1 MWYFFRFI
9 LIVILLKLKKSTDIG
24 ISNFNLK
31 IMENEIIERLR
42 EMENKNRSMRRFC
55 LVFVSLLLIGVF
67 CLGFSKTEKFDL
79 IRAKGIIIED
89 ENGKDR
95 ILIGAPIPYSKDRV
109 RTDTS
114 LVRKYFATAINPE
127 SPNQY
132 MDWYKNYRHTAFG
145 MVVMNENG
153 LDVMQLG
160 DKLSDPNVGRRI
172 FLPTGILLNN
182 QKGME
187 VGGFGT
193 HTFNDGRSGVALGL
207 DDPANGREAFHAVVL
222 SDGTRALILK
232 DANGKLVLG
241 FGNANNDIFKIK
253 DSLNFVGVKYFD
265 KKDKLIWEQQI
276 NKVQK

>member
-1 MWYFFRFI
+1 METEI
-9 LIVILLKLKKSTDIG
+9 L
-24 ISNFNLK
+24 
-31 IMENEIIERLR
+31 EQLR
-42 EMENKNRSMRRFC
+42 EMENRYKRMRLIFIG
-55 LVFVSLLLIGVF
+55 FVSLIIILFFVT
-67 CLGFSKTEKFDL
+67 GFTKSDNFDL
-79 IRAKGIIIED
+79 IRTKGIIIED

-114 LVRKYFATAINPE
+114 LVRKYFAHTINPE
-127 SPNQY
+127 DPNQY
-132 MDWYKNYRHTAFG
+132 MEWYKNYRHTAFG

-182 QKGME
+182 QKGLE

-193 HTFNDGRSGVALGL
+193 HTFEDGRSGVALGL

-241 FGNANNDIFKIK
+241 FGNANNDIFEIK
-253 DSLNFVGVKYFD
+253 DGLNFVGAKYFD
-265 KKDKLIWEQQI
+265 KKDNLIWEQKMD
-276 NKVQK
+276 KVQK

>member
-1 MWYFFRFI
+1 MEKEI
-9 LIVILLKLKKSTDIG
+9 LNQLQ
-24 ISNFNLK
+24 K
-31 IMENEIIERLR
+31 IEHRY
-42 EMENKNRSMRRFC
+42 RRMKQLFT
-55 LVFVSLLLIGVF
+55 VFVSLTVVVVF
-67 CLGFSKTEKFDL
+67 VMGFAEKEQQFTL
-79 IRAKGIIIED
+79 IRTKGIIIED
-89 ENGKDR
+89 EKGKDR

-114 LVRKYFATAINPE
+114 LVRKYFASAINPE
-127 SPNQY
+127 NPDQY
-132 MDWYKNYRHTAFG
+132 MGWYKNYRHSAFG

-182 QKGME
+182 QNGLE

-193 HTFNDGRSGVALGL
+193 HTFDDGRSGVALGL
-207 DDPANGREAFHAVVL
+207 DDPGNGREAFHAVVL

-232 DANGKLVLG
+232 DAHGKLVLG
-241 FGNANNDIFKIK
+241 FGNSKNNIFQIK

-265 KKDKLIWEQQI
+265 KKDNLIWEQKM
-276 NKVQK
+276 NKVGK

>member
-1 MWYFFRFI
+1 METEI
-9 LIVILLKLKKSTDIG
+9 L
-24 ISNFNLK
+24 
-31 IMENEIIERLR
+31 EQLR
-42 EMENKNRSMRRFC
+42 EMENRYKRMRLIFIG
-55 LVFVSLLLIGVF
+55 FVSLIIILFFVT
-67 CLGFSKTEKFDL
+67 GFTKSDNFDL
-79 IRAKGIIIED
+79 IRTKGIIIED

-114 LVRKYFATAINPE
+114 LVRKYFAHTINPE
-127 SPNQY
+127 DPNQY
-132 MDWYKNYRHTAFG
+132 MEWYKNYRHKAFG

-182 QKGME
+182 QKGLE

-193 HTFNDGRSGVALGL
+193 HTFEDGRSGVALGL

-241 FGNANNDIFKIK
+241 FGNANNDIFEIK
-253 DSLNFVGVKYFD
+253 DGLNFVGAKYFD
-265 KKDKLIWEQQI
+265 KKDNLIWEQKMD
-276 NKVQK
+276 KVQK